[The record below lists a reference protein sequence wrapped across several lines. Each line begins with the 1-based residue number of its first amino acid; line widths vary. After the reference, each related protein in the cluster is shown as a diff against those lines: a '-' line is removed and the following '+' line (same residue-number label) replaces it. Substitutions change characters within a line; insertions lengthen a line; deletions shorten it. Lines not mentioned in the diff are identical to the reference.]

1 MGDKKVK
8 RHLRRLSA
16 SAAVLIALVAGCR
29 TSPSP
34 GIEFG
39 NPNLDGKSI
48 RVVPAGLDE
57 TYEISLLDE
66 ENAAIDQK
74 TTEDVPALLDSVVV
88 PYTLAGSLLRLEA
101 TFANARHIVVS
112 ANVPETTGDIDGTL
126 TVDGKVTEACFEIPG
141 FSPSCGGDR
150 QDKEDLEVD
159 ETPPPSSSLP
169 RISHYIPVHP
179 PKQDDGPGPGLGDS
193 PPCSGDQDIA
203 ASSPPD
209 CKDGKCWIPYDVDDL
224 YVPSPRRQITID
236 PDLSRHVLSKD

>member
-1 MGDKKVK
+1 MK
-8 RHLRRLSA
+8 RRLRRLSA

-48 RVVPAGLDE
+48 RVVPAGLEE
-57 TYEISLLDE
+57 TYEISLLDK
-66 ENAAIDQK
+66 ENAIVEQR
-74 TTEDVPALLDSVVV
+74 TTDKVPALLDEVIV
-88 PYTLAGSLLRLEA
+88 PYTLTGDLLQLDA
-101 TFANARHIVVS
+101 TFANARHITVS
-112 ANVPETTGDIDGTL
+112 ANVPETAGDIDGTL
-126 TVDGKVTEACFEIPG
+126 TVDGEETEACFEIPG
-141 FSPSCGGDR
+141 FSPSCEDDGE
-150 QDKEDLEVD
+150 DKEGLEID

-169 RISHYIPVHP
+169 RINYYIPVHP

-193 PPCSGDQDIA
+193 PPCSDDPDIA
-203 ASSPPD
+203 ASSPPN

-236 PDLSRHVLSKD
+236 TDLSRRVLSKD